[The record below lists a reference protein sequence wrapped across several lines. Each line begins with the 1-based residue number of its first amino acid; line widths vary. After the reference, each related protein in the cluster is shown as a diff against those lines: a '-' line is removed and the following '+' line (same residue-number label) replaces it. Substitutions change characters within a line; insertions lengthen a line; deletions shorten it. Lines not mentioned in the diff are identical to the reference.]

1 VSSLDTR
8 LDDLAAQFAPLQG
21 VLVAFS
27 GGVDSGVVLAAAVRA
42 LGTDRVVAATAISP
56 SLPASERAAA
66 AEFAASLGVRHEQP
80 RTDELSREGYR
91 ANAGDRCAFCKS
103 ELVDVLNPLAARLGI
118 ADVVTGTNADDLRAG
133 FRPGIRAAAERGAW
147 APLARA
153 GMTKD
158 DVRAA
163 ARLWGLPLADKPAAA
178 CLASRIAYGVPV
190 SAERLARVENAEA
203 GLRASLQGAGLPVR
217 NLRVRDLGDVARVEV
232 DADLVATVS
241 ARPDLLAAVAGFER
255 VEVDPRGFRS
265 GSMNELLPD
274 PVRYR

>member
-1 VSSLDTR
+1 
-8 LDDLAAQFAPLQG
+8 
-21 VLVAFS
+21 
-27 GGVDSGVVLAAAVRA
+27 VRA
-42 LGTDRVVAATAISP
+42 LGADRVVAATAVSP
-56 SLPASERAAA
+56 SLPAAERAGAA
-66 AEFAASLGVRHEQP
+66 DFAASLGVRHEQP

-91 ANAGDRCAFCKS
+91 ANAGDRCAFCKA
-103 ELVDVLNPLAARLGI
+103 ELVDVLAPLAARLGI

-133 FRPGIRAAAERGAW
+133 FRPGIRAAADRGAW

-163 ARLWGLPLADKPAAA
+163 ARRWSLPLADKPAAA

-190 SAERLARVENAEA
+190 SAEGLARVEAAEA
-203 GLRASLQGAGLPVR
+203 VLRATLTTAGLPVR
-217 NLRVRDLGDVARVEV
+217 NLRVRDLGRDVARVEV
-232 DADLVATVS
+232 DDALVGELTAH
-241 ARPDLLAAVAGFER
+241 PDLLAAISGYDR
-255 VEVDPRGFRS
+255 VEIDPRGFRS